1 MSDIIQTVG
10 SSDFDTVTQSGVVL
24 VDFFATWCRPCQMQK
39 PILEQ
44 IVPLFGGR
52 AKIIKVDTDQAQ
64 DIAVRFGIQSIPTLI
79 LLKNG
84 QQVAQFVGLQQAETL
99 KAALEKALG

>member
-1 MSDIIQTVG
+1 MSDLIQVVG
-10 SSDFDTVTQSGVVL
+10 ANDFDATTQSGVVL
-24 VDFFATWCRPCQMQK
+24 VDFFATWCRPCRMQL

-44 IVPLFGGR
+44 IAPEFEGR

-64 DIAVRFGIQSIPTLI
+64 NVAVRFGVQSIPTLV

-84 QQVAQFVGLQQAETL
+84 QKVSQFVGLQQGETL
-99 KAALEKALG
+99 KIALENALK